1 MVMAGM
7 VMAGVIVVIVVVFVV
22 FVIIVVVMIIVIIV
36 IIVVVM
42 IIMVVM
48 IINMDLAVK
57 VLRFAPNKR
66 RSNGSLNGQT
76 ATGT

>member
-7 VMAGVIVVIVVVFVV
+7 VMACVIVVV
-22 FVIIVVVMIIVIIV
+22 FVIIVVVMIVMIVMIIV
-36 IIVVVM
+36 IIV
-42 IIMVVM
+42 VVM